1 MRSESFVLRFW
12 LCAAL
17 ALAAGLSQPLAA
29 YGQITRGSIAGTV
42 RDESGAVVTGAAVTV
57 THPRTNVSRNAV
69 TDENGFY
76 RVGALDP
83 GTYVVVIEGAGFSK
97 IENREVVVRTSLETT
112 FDAALKVGSVAES
125 VDVTAEAGGI
135 TLNKTN
141 PVLGLSVSNR
151 QAVELPL
158 SAGRD
163 VNQIALLAPLA
174 VPAPGSTGISVNGQR
189 ARNNNFT
196 IDGTDNN
203 DISVT
208 LSTSSVIPEAVAE
221 FQVLTNAY
229 SVEFGRNSGAQIN
242 VITRSGTNEFHGD
255 LFHYY
260 RGSRLNALTNVEK
273 RNGLTRPGRFVRNQ
287 FGWAVGGPV
296 HLPRFGEGGPSIIS
310 GKDRTF
316 FFTAFQADLQRA
328 GAALG
333 ASVRIPTP
341 AGFAALN
348 NVPLRAA
355 SGSVPAQSPA
365 SRQAVLNS
373 LSFLNQVY
381 GLNPVFT
388 SVNTTAAVVNGVP
401 IETGL
406 VQIPRVAP
414 TDGYNFL
421 MRFDHKLREADNLT
435 FRYSRDAGYNTNFTS
450 NTQFGSIFA
459 ARQDTIDQNMA
470 LSETHVFGSNVVNE
484 FRGSYVRRNLSFP
497 ENDPVTPTTTVT
509 SFFTVGGLSNFPQ
522 GRIQNSYQFSDTLSW
537 QKERHALKFG
547 TDIRHIH
554 LFNQAAFN
562 TKGTFAFANFA
573 SLINNVG
580 TSFEQAL
587 QVASFDARQWVQ
599 SYFVQDDFR
608 VTTNL
613 TLNLGLRYET
623 SNAPFGFFG
632 ATDAQSLAALV
643 PGPTKRDNDNFG
655 PALGFN
661 YSPRFTTGPLGM
673 LFGDGR
679 TVLRGGYRK
688 NYDVL
693 FYNILTVNAANFP
706 RVVTGRADNPV
717 DVFPN
722 VAPVSGAAKF
732 DPLATYVNSPEN
744 LESPESHIYSLTVQ
758 RELGRAYV
766 LEVGYS
772 GSTSRNQINQLQAN
786 PAVLTAAQAA
796 AVINVGTTN
805 TTAQAATTAQTSIP
819 TVQQRR
825 LFPQFGSRVLIG
837 STAKANY
844 NAGFVSLNRQ
854 MGGEGLLRNLQLGIN
869 YTFSRLMSD
878 NDESLGVADITA
890 GSPQIP
896 QDFSRYD
903 LEWAVSAFDRTHR
916 FAANYVWEFPTPGFA
931 DNNGFLRRVF
941 GGWQVSGVTT
951 GTSGQPFTILTGVDT
966 NGNGAGGDRP
976 NVNPDAPLVADPVT
990 GNLRTFTAPGRFLVP
1005 RVGSQSS
1012 ASGTILQFS
1021 MPGTGGNLGRNTLRA
1036 PAFFNTN
1043 LGLQKRIYID
1053 EIRRF
1058 TIRADFLNA
1067 FNQDNYGIPVN
1078 SLSNANFGQNLNNWG
1093 GRTITVGGKFTF

>member
-1 MRSESFVLRFW
+1 MRSRALDFRLFLR
-12 LCAAL
+12 LTAAL
-17 ALAAGLSQPLAA
+17 LVFLLPASAGA
-29 YGQITRGSIAGTV
+29 QITRGSIAGTV
-42 RDESGAVVTGAAVTV
+42 RDESGAVVPGVEVKVVATG
-57 THPRTNVSRNAV
+57 TNTTRSAT
-69 TDENGFY
+69 TDDEGFY

-83 GTYVVVIEGAGFSK
+83 GTYTVIVEKAGFSK
-97 IENREVVVRTSLETT
+97 VENTQVSVRTALETT
-112 FDAALKVGSVAES
+112 FDTQLTVGNVTET
-125 VDVTAEAGGI
+125 VNVTATSEGI

-141 PVLGLSVSNR
+141 PMLGASVSNR
-151 QAVELPL
+151 QVVEMPL

-163 VNQIALLAPLA
+163 VNQLALIAPLA

-208 LSTSSVIPEAVAE
+208 LATSTVIPEAVAE

-242 VITRSGTNEFHGD
+242 VITRSGTNDFHGD

-260 RGSRLNALTNVEK
+260 RGSRLNALSNVEK

-287 FGWAVGGPV
+287 FGFAVGGPV

-310 GKDRTF
+310 GRDRTF

-341 AGFAALN
+341 AGFAALS

-355 SGSVPAQSPA
+355 AGSVPAQTAA
-365 SRQAVLNS
+365 SRQAVLSS
-373 LSFLNQVY
+373 LSFLNPIY

-388 SVNTTAAVVNGVP
+388 SVNTTAAVVNGVG

-414 TDGYNFL
+414 IDAYNFL
-421 MRFDHKLREADNLT
+421 MRFDHRISDSDNLT

-459 ARQDTIDQNMA
+459 AQQTTIDQNMA
-470 LSETHVFGSNVVNE
+470 LSETHVFSSNVVNE
-484 FRGSYVRRNLSFP
+484 FRGSYIRRNLAFP
-497 ENDPVTPTTTVT
+497 ENDPLTPTTGITG
-509 SFFTVGGLSNFPQ
+509 FFTIGGLANFPQ

-537 QKERHALKFG
+537 LTGRHALKFG

-554 LFNQAAFN
+554 LFNNAAFN

-573 SLINNVG
+573 NFINNVG

-587 QVASFDARQWVQ
+587 QVSSFDARQWVQ

-608 VTTNL
+608 VTPNF

-623 SNAPFGFFG
+623 ANAPFGFFG

-643 PGPTKRDNDNFG
+643 PGPVKRDNDNFG
-655 PALGFN
+655 PAIGFN
-661 YSPRFTTGPLGM
+661 YSPRFTSGPLGM
-673 LFGDGR
+673 LFGDGS

-693 FYNILTVNAANFP
+693 FYNILTVNASNFP

-722 VAPVSGAAKF
+722 VAPVAGAAVF
-732 DPLATYVNSPEN
+732 NPLATYVNSPED
-744 LESPESHIYSLTVQ
+744 LESPESHIYSLSMQ
-758 RELGRAYV
+758 RELGRSYV
-766 LEVGYS
+766 FEIGYS

-786 PAVLTAAQAA
+786 PAVLTEAQAA
-796 AVINVGTTN
+796 EVIRVGNTN
-805 TTAQAATTAQTSIP
+805 ATGQAATAAQTAIP

-825 LFPQFGSRVLIG
+825 LFPQFGSRTLIG

-854 MGGEGLLRNLQLGIN
+854 MGGEGLLRNLQFGVN
-869 YTFSRLMSD
+869 YTFSKLMSD

-896 QDFSRYD
+896 QDFNRYD
-903 LEWAVSAFDRTHR
+903 LEWSVSAFDRTHR
-916 FAANYVWEFPTPGFA
+916 FAANYVLELPTPGFA
-931 DNNGFLRRVF
+931 ENNGFLRRVF
-941 GGWQVSGVTT
+941 GGWQISGVTT

-976 NVNPDAPLVADPVT
+976 DISPDAPLVPDPVT
-990 GNLRTFTAPGRFLVP
+990 GNLRTFTAPGRYLVP
-1005 RVGSQSS
+1005 RVGPQSS
-1012 ASGTILQFS
+1012 AAGTILQFS
-1021 MPGTGGNLGRNTLRA
+1021 MPQGGNLGRNTLRA

-1043 LGLQKRIYID
+1043 LGLQKRFYIG
-1053 EIRRF
+1053 EVTRF
-1058 TIRADFLNA
+1058 TLRADFLNA

-1078 SLSNANFGQNLNNWG
+1078 SLSSANFGQNLNNWG
-1093 GRTITVGGKFTF
+1093 ARTITVGGKFTF